1 MKYTVDVQLKNGKSL
16 ENVEVLMGMN
26 GEAWQAYK
34 LQDGRI
40 MRVPVTS
47 IDYVIDVESKTLE
60 DED

>member
-16 ENVEVLMGMN
+16 KNVEVLMGRN
-26 GEAWQAYK
+26 GETWQAYK

-40 MRVPVTS
+40 MRVPITS